1 MEEDPSQLFK
11 GLNDE
16 LYSQIDQQYFQE
28 PRDFKSLVEVLNVL
42 ESRVDQIIYQNRVAA
57 VNGEASTSGYEAGN
71 SLVDLQKQLEIVKRV
86 IEDVVTFQQ
95 GGMNNSLDTMREVVK
110 EYCRGREEIQR
121 LRKSLA
127 ETQTVLTAKKTGQI
141 SLRELWLKKAELQ
154 ESLRL
159 VRDIE
164 ELKNVPHKVFRLM
177 QQRRYYAAVLTLN
190 SAVEKMFGEDLVGV
204 GGLVQIR
211 EAIMDLKENL
221 LDACVQELREQIVGP
236 IPDFQFVVEK
246 QDASES
252 ASIPDMEAQ
261 SDNGGTTTGGG
272 GGGGSSAFVGV
283 GGGPAVSESGRR
295 PSHHR
300 ASFSEYAPSRYA
312 GSVAGDVPSP
322 LASYPS
328 FSLGSN
334 NALWPQYRDLRDVDE
349 QMEAA
354 LVDPSTAGPV
364 YMRLLVKTVGA
375 LKCEEDVERLIF
387 ETIFSRFQSFVIQVR
402 EVVFKRRQD
411 QFLSD
416 DHHGIGNGNGGDYDE
431 AIWMLRDGKAFAQFV
446 ASLLESTSGIVARLM
461 YVWTLLT
468 IHRLVRTGVI
478 DLSMVSSPT
487 VQDVPRPD
495 RDKARQLVFTI
506 WHDLEDKVWLEI
518 FRHLADPE
526 ILKISDAPV
535 TINGSLKRLPPSN
548 PQASYNSRGGGG
560 SGGSVPQLSDYQ
572 PLLLFHPSSSHA
584 AAVYHKVMSY
594 NALMQRIFKEYG
606 LDTVFF
612 GGGSGGGG
620 GSGDTSSTKAP
631 VNPFKSTASAAAAAP
646 PQTILQLT
654 RNQDAQRKLQ
664 EQMLSRITEPLQ
676 AFLES
681 ELIPIIQ
688 SSVNEDMRA
697 MQLQPAEYFQPT
709 VIQAHARE
717 RTLFHAEALVRYWQQ
732 LSQHRTMVSVV
743 LDRLV
748 RGFAASAKDHVEN
761 LTWNWQSQ
769 MLIQDKATYRQLL
782 AMVEDDVV
790 YAQYYTQRVLQG
802 KLSLEDLLLPVTYT
816 THSTGHATG
825 YATMMGGAKSML
837 LGGGGGGGDAA
848 TTAASASTASF
859 ARAAQRSLSQY
870 YAQEFAALHAQTA
883 VWDLAGH
890 ANGSGG
896 GGGGYVLNDT
906 KALAPIQQGGSALS
920 GVACVAAACDWLIH
934 RLVSVYNAMM
944 KKVLL
949 ANHHY
954 HSHASASSA
963 SSSSSS
969 SAASASGRPMSLA
982 VNTSSV
988 TMGVGGGRRPSGA
1001 IDFGTSSSSSSSN
1014 NHNNSNS
1021 NNPHTMEHIQ
1031 QMKESL
1037 TLALKE
1043 VQRLSKASLLFLR
1056 HAVQTLCFYYLQK
1069 LIHVNFLTSTA
1080 AAAAG
1085 SAAAASGSET
1095 AAEDSILS
1103 VLLQQLHMVVDAL
1116 STGYVLSFSGSTLV
1130 PSVVGPIVSLIPRL
1144 LMRCVLVIVQLA
1156 PSATVPISSGGPGG
1170 GGGGGMKPSGYSINK
1185 TRLLR
1190 LVVSAQQLLVSFL
1203 NQKLGISDG
1212 ESKRRLLEVLS
1223 EESERVR
1230 KVASLIEA
1238 PASEIR
1244 QYLKKVAM
1252 QRELDKELA
1261 RTLWMRATERAGEG
1275 SFEEVWRDLE
1285 LSRNGLAN

>member
-1 MEEDPSQLFK
+1 MEEDPSLLFK
-11 GLNDE
+11 RLNDE

-246 QDASES
+246 QDVSES

-261 SDNGGTTTGGG
+261 SDNGGGGG
-272 GGGGSSAFVGV
+272 GGGGSAFVGV
-283 GGGPAVSESGRR
+283 AGGPSVSESGRR
-295 PSHHR
+295 PSHR

-312 GSVAGDVPSP
+312 GSVAGDIPSP
-322 LASYPS
+322 LASNPS

-334 NALWPQYRDLRDVDE
+334 NTLWPQYRDLRDVDE

-387 ETIFSRFQSFVIQVR
+387 ETIFARFQSFVIQVR

-411 QFLSD
+411 QYLND
-416 DHHGIGNGNGGDYDE
+416 ETLNNGDNNNDE

-478 DLSMVSSPT
+478 DLGNVSSPT
-487 VQDVPRPD
+487 VQDVPRTE

-535 TINGSLKRLPPSN
+535 TINGSLKRLPPSK
-548 PQASYNSRGGGG
+548 ARGGGG
-560 SGGSVPQLSDYQ
+560 GVPQLSDYQ
-572 PLLLFHPSSSHA
+572 PADLTMVTGDVSGGGGGGSGGGGGGGGNDDGEESRFASDKLLLFHPSSSHA

-594 NALMQRIFKEYG
+594 NTLMQRIFKEYG

-612 GGGSGGGG
+612 GGGGSGGGG
-620 GSGDTSSTKAP
+620 GGDMSTSMVPSNNSKVP
-631 VNPFKSTASAAAAAP
+631 INPFKTSGPSTAAAP

-654 RNQDAQRKLQ
+654 RNQEAQRKLQ
-664 EQMLSRITEPLQ
+664 EDMLSHITEPLQ

-709 VIQAHARE
+709 VIQAPARGGGGGGDGSGGVSAGASGSSAGGKTATGGIGTGAVLTRHTTLHIAPCRAAE
-717 RTLFHAEALVRYWQQ
+717 RTLFHAEALVRY
-732 LSQHRTMVSVV
+732 
-743 LDRLV
+743 
-748 RGFAASAKDHVEN
+748 
-761 LTWNWQSQ
+761 
-769 MLIQDKATYRQLL
+769 
-782 AMVEDDVV
+782 V
-790 YAQYYTQRVLQG
+790 Y
-802 KLSLEDLLLPVTYT
+802 LSL
-816 THSTGHATG
+816 
-825 YATMMGGAKSML
+825 
-837 LGGGGGGGDAA
+837 
-848 TTAASASTASF
+848 
-859 ARAAQRSLSQY
+859 
-870 YAQEFAALHAQTA
+870 
-883 VWDLAGH
+883 
-890 ANGSGG
+890 
-896 GGGGYVLNDT
+896 
-906 KALAPIQQGGSALS
+906 
-920 GVACVAAACDWLIH
+920 C
-934 RLVSVYNAMM
+934 
-944 KKVLL
+944 
-949 ANHHY
+949 
-954 HSHASASSA
+954 
-963 SSSSSS
+963 
-969 SAASASGRPMSLA
+969 
-982 VNTSSV
+982 
-988 TMGVGGGRRPSGA
+988 
-1001 IDFGTSSSSSSSN
+1001 
-1014 NHNNSNS
+1014 
-1021 NNPHTMEHIQ
+1021 
-1031 QMKESL
+1031 
-1037 TLALKE
+1037 
-1043 VQRLSKASLLFLR
+1043 
-1056 HAVQTLCFYYLQK
+1056 
-1069 LIHVNFLTSTA
+1069 
-1080 AAAAG
+1080 
-1085 SAAAASGSET
+1085 
-1095 AAEDSILS
+1095 
-1103 VLLQQLHMVVDAL
+1103 
-1116 STGYVLSFSGSTLV
+1116 
-1130 PSVVGPIVSLIPRL
+1130 
-1144 LMRCVLVIVQLA
+1144 RC
-1156 PSATVPISSGGPGG
+1156 
-1170 GGGGGMKPSGYSINK
+1170 
-1185 TRLLR
+1185 
-1190 LVVSAQQLLVSFL
+1190 
-1203 NQKLGISDG
+1203 
-1212 ESKRRLLEVLS
+1212 
-1223 EESERVR
+1223 
-1230 KVASLIEA
+1230 
-1238 PASEIR
+1238 
-1244 QYLKKVAM
+1244 
-1252 QRELDKELA
+1252 
-1261 RTLWMRATERAGEG
+1261 
-1275 SFEEVWRDLE
+1275 
-1285 LSRNGLAN
+1285 LSRALCL